1 MTLFLQSD
9 AAVHCNVEEETMRK
23 QVSCRI
29 SFLVRAVG
37 LGRGTKADTVAA
49 PLSAS
54 PVGIVS
60 AATVP
65 VPGSPCCTAQ
75 QCNWN
80 ITSCKVAL
88 GHDSLALPE
97 VYALN
102 NIH

>member
-37 LGRGTKADTVAA
+37 LGRGTEADTGAA
-49 PLSAS
+49 PVSAS
-54 PVGIVS
+54 PVGVVS
-60 AATVP
+60 AAAVP
-65 VPGSPCCTAQ
+65 VPASPCCTAQ
-75 QCNWN
+75 QCHWDG
-80 ITSCKVAL
+80 TSSKVAL
-88 GHDSLALPE
+88 GHGSLALPE
-97 VYALN
+97 VCVLN